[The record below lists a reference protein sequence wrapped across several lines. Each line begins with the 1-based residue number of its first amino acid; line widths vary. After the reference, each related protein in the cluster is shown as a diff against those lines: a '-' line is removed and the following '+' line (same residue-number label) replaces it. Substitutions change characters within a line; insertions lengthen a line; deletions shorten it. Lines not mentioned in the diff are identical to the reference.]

1 MIPSLLL
8 VGLVLGRWWWLPLLL
23 AALGWPTLL
32 VATEAMTVTPGLVG
46 AAGLAVLNA
55 AVGVA
60 VHQAVRWTLARR

>member
-23 AALGWPTLL
+23 AAAGWPALL
-32 VATEAMTVTPGLVG
+32 LATGAMTVGPGLVG

-60 VHQAVRWTLARR
+60 VHQAVRRVLPRR

>member
-23 AALGWPTLL
+23 AAVGWPALL
-32 VATEAMTVTPGLVG
+32 VATGAMTVAPGLVG

-60 VHQAVRWTLARR
+60 VHQAVRRALTHR